1 MQAQPRTPKLVSV
14 QMRPEPPST
23 IDERIEAVWT
33 LTRACLE
40 WRATGAAGAA
50 GADGAEG
57 DDEPRLRRSVA
68 RVLRP
73 GR

>member
-1 MQAQPRTPKLVSV
+1 MQTQPRKPKLVSV

-23 IDERIEAVWT
+23 MDDRIEAVWT

-40 WRATGAAGAA
+40 WRATGA
-50 GADGAEG
+50 DGTEG